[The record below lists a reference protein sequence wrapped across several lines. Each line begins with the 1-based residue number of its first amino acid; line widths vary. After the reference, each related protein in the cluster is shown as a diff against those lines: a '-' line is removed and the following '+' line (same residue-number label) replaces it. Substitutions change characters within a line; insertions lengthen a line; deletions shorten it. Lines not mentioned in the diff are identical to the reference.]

1 VRQTPGFIAMN
12 YSLGDGQNGSA
23 EPAQPGGLV
32 LVVEDEEALVG
43 AICYQLQREGFEAVS
58 AVDGLRGLD
67 LFRERSPALVILDLM
82 LPRINGLDL
91 CRIIRGESKVPIIIL
106 TAKDAE
112 ADKVAGLEIGADDY
126 VTKPFSMRELV
137 TRVRAQLRRAGMA
150 PAKGDD
156 VNLVAGP
163 IEMDTQRH
171 EVFVRGQPVDLPP
184 KEFALLEAFMLRP
197 GKLVTR
203 QVLLSEVW
211 GVEYF
216 GDTRTLDVHIK
227 RLRTKIEKDPRQPEH
242 VKTVRG
248 LGYKLQL

>member
-1 VRQTPGFIAMN
+1 VTVDAANGATGEGSTPSGPI
-12 YSLGDGQNGSA
+12 
-23 EPAQPGGLV
+23 

-43 AICYQLQREGFEAVS
+43 AICYQLQREGFDAVS

-67 LFRERSPALVILDLM
+67 LFRERAPVLVILDLM
-82 LPRINGLDL
+82 LPHINGLDL
-91 CRIIRGESKVPIIIL
+91 CRIIRGESEVPIIIL

-137 TRVRAQLRRAGMA
+137 TRVRAHLRRASMA
-150 PAKGDD
+150 SGSRSEGEGG
-156 VNLVAGP
+156 NLVVGP
-163 IEMDTQRH
+163 IQMDTQRH
-171 EVFVRGQPVDLPP
+171 EVYVRGRLIELPP

-203 QVLLSEVW
+203 QILLSEVW

-227 RLRTKIEKDPRQPEH
+227 RLRAKIEEDPRRPEH

>member
-1 VRQTPGFIAMN
+1 MTVDAANGATGEGSTPSGPI
-12 YSLGDGQNGSA
+12 
-23 EPAQPGGLV
+23 

-43 AICYQLQREGFEAVS
+43 AICYQLQREGFDAVS

-67 LFRERSPALVILDLM
+67 LFRERAPVLVILDLM
-82 LPRINGLDL
+82 LPHINGLDL
-91 CRIIRGESKVPIIIL
+91 CRIIRGESEVPIIIL

-137 TRVRAQLRRAGMA
+137 TRVRAHLRRASMA
-150 PAKGDD
+150 AGARSEGEGG
-156 VNLVAGP
+156 NLVAGP
-163 IEMDTQRH
+163 IQMDTQRH
-171 EVFVRGQPVDLPP
+171 EVYVRGRLIELPP

-203 QVLLSEVW
+203 QILLSEVW

-227 RLRTKIEKDPRQPEH
+227 RLRAKIEEDPRRPEH

>member
-1 VRQTPGFIAMN
+1 MVVSVDVEAPPR
-12 YSLGDGQNGSA
+12 
-23 EPAQPGGLV
+23 EPRAPVGTV

-43 AICYQLQREGFEAVS
+43 AICYQLQREGFDAVS
-58 AVDGLRGLD
+58 AVDGLRGLE
-67 LFRERSPALVILDLM
+67 LFRERSPALVIIDLM

-91 CRIIRGESKVPIIIL
+91 CRIIRAESEVPIVIL

-112 ADKVAGLEIGADDY
+112 SDKVVGLEIGADDY

-137 TRVRAQLRRAGMA
+137 TRVRAHLRRAAMA
-150 PAKGDD
+150 PARPEGGR
-156 VNLVAGP
+156 NLVVGP

-171 EVFVRGQPVDLPP
+171 EVFVRGEPVDLPP
-184 KEFALLEAFMLRP
+184 KEFALLEAFLVRP

-227 RLRTKIEKDPRQPEH
+227 RLRAKLEEDPSRPEH
-242 VKTVRG
+242 VLTVRG
-248 LGYKLQL
+248 LGYKLQP

>member
-1 VRQTPGFIAMN
+1 MVVSIDVEARPQ
-12 YSLGDGQNGSA
+12 
-23 EPAQPGGLV
+23 EPQAPVGTV

-43 AICYQLQREGFEAVS
+43 AICYQLQREGFDALS
-58 AVDGLRGLD
+58 AVDGLRGLE
-67 LFRERSPALVILDLM
+67 LFRERSPALVIIDLM

-91 CRIIRGESKVPIIIL
+91 CRIIRAESGVPIVIL

-112 ADKVAGLEIGADDY
+112 SDKIVGLEIGADDY

-137 TRVRAQLRRAGMA
+137 TRVRAHLRRAAMA
-150 PAKGDD
+150 PARPEGGR
-156 VNLVAGP
+156 NLVVGP

-171 EVFVRGQPVDLPP
+171 EVFVRGEPVDLPP
-184 KEFALLEAFMLRP
+184 KEFALLEAFLVRP

-211 GVEYF
+211 GPEYF

-227 RLRTKIEKDPRQPEH
+227 RLRSKLEEDPSRPEH
-242 VKTVRG
+242 VMTVRG
-248 LGYKLQL
+248 LGYKLQA